1 MQRGRIIQ
9 YNPLAGTGIVAVGG
23 AQRAFEIRHWRGAEA
38 PRLNGITEVE
48 EEEGI
53 VTLVAPVPE
62 RVLLAERASE
72 LKAGL
77 GALGS
82 GLGAIGATIGARA
95 AEARAGSATADAAS
109 VGVAAAPRLDRTV
122 VGGYALFVVATAFLT
137 FVSIEIPFAGDRGV
151 TLLGAT
157 GLADQAGSSLPRLL
171 LFAAYAS
178 AAVPLVWKDRRAW
191 LALLLP
197 LAALALMG
205 LSAAR
210 ALAAQLGGGD
220 PAAAAFLGEE
230 ALEEMRRAAAEMI
243 SFGLGLYASAAAAL
257 LLAAAGL
264 RRFAGRA

>member
-9 YNPLAGTGIVAVGG
+9 YNPLAGTGIVAVGD

-38 PRLNGITEVE
+38 PQLNRIADVE
-48 EEEGI
+48 EEAGI

-82 GLGAIGATIGARA
+82 SLGAIGATLGARA
-95 AEARAGSATADAAS
+95 AASAAGTRPDAAPAGA
-109 VGVAAAPRLDRTV
+109 GVAAPRLDRTV

-151 TLLGAT
+151 TLLAAT
-157 GLADQAGSSLPRLL
+157 GLADQAGAGAARLL
-171 LFAAYAS
+171 LLAAYAS
-178 AAVPLVWKDRRAW
+178 ALVPLVWKDRRAW

-197 LAALALMG
+197 LAALAIMG
-205 LSAAR
+205 LSAER
-210 ALAAQLGGGD
+210 ALTAQFGGADDG
-220 PAAAAFLGEE
+220 AAAFLGEQ
-230 ALEEMRRAAAEMI
+230 AVEEMRRAAAEMV
-243 SFGLGLYASAAAAL
+243 SFGLGLYASAAAGV
-257 LLAAAGL
+257 LLAAVGV
-264 RRFAGRA
+264 RRFLGRA